1 MRHGRAG
8 PYQVQAAIAAL
19 HARAARAADT
29 DWAQIEALYQTLEIM
44 QPSPV
49 VTLNRA
55 VAVSKARGAQEA
67 LAMIEPLAP
76 QLGGYFYFFGA
87 RGAFL
92 LQLGRKHEAREAF
105 DQAIALAN
113 TASEAAHIRR
123 QLDGLM
129 KNSVARAI

>member
-1 MRHGRAG
+1 
-8 PYQVQAAIAAL
+8 
-19 HARAARAADT
+19 
-29 DWAQIEALYQTLEIM
+29 M

-55 VAVSKARGAQEA
+55 VAVGKARGPAEA

-92 LQLGRKHEAREAF
+92 LQLGRAAEAREAF
-105 DQAIALAN
+105 NRAIPLPN
-113 TASEAAHIRR
+113 TAPAAAHIRR
-123 QLDGLM
+123 AL
-129 KNSVARAI
+129 ARLTQDTTAIQPRHRTRRRHPGGPPFPPWGGPDT